1 MSYKKHIVDTMKRLY
16 NNKFISIRDGN
27 VSFKPKGADYF
38 YISAGQV
45 RKNEINTD
53 QVIKVHFRQTNTL
66 VNNNNDNIGDTY
78 KLFYDQKY
86 TYSPSREIY
95 MHAHLQTS
103 ALNHFSDTIVVHA
116 HPPNIIAYTGLYDKS
131 HELYNI
137 KLTFPEL
144 NVGKIGLNVQYH
156 EAGSNDLANHCFQ
169 NLIKHDIVALE
180 RHGSLSIG
188 SDMDKIF
195 EDIETLEYYTGIE
208 LNTRK

>member
-16 NNKFISIRDGN
+16 AKKFISIRDGN

-53 QVIKVHFRQTNTL
+53 QIIKVHFKK
-66 VNNNNDNIGDTY
+66 NNNYPNTHIHDDY
-78 KLFYDQKY
+78 RLMYDKKY
-86 TYSPSREIY
+86 AYTPSREIY
-95 MHAHLQTS
+95 MHSYLQTLTS
-103 ALNHFSDTIVVHA
+103 NYFSDTIVVHA
-116 HPPNIIAYTGLYDKS
+116 HPPNIIAYTGLHNKS
-131 HELYNI
+131 YELYNI

-144 NVGKIGLNVQYH
+144 NVGKIGLNVKYH
-156 EAGSNDLANHCFQ
+156 EAGSHELANNCFN
-169 NLIKHDIVALE
+169 NLNMNDIVALE

-188 SDMDKIF
+188 SDIDKIF

-208 LNTRK
+208 LNAQK